1 MGLFGMAGKDIG
13 VDLGTANVL
22 VTIKGKGI
30 VLREPSVV
38 AVNKLNGEIVATG
51 QDAKEM
57 LGRTPENIK
66 AIKPMM
72 NGAIADLNATSMM
85 IKNMMHKVS
94 KEYNVGKPRFVVGV
108 PSGIT
113 EVEERAVEEA
123 FFQCGARE
131 INLISEPVASAI
143 GAGLNIFSTSGKMIV
158 DIGGGTTEVAVIS
171 YGEIVSSTSIK
182 VAGNAIDKAI
192 ADYLKRTQKFN
203 IGLSTAEYLKIQI
216 GCAKPLVADITEEIK
231 GSNTETGLPMSLVIS
246 SKQINEAIQD
256 CINEI
261 VEAVIN
267 TLAVT
272 PPDLVSDIMENGI
285 YLAGGGALIKNIDNL
300 IAEKTGVQ
308 TFIADEPLDCVAIG
322 TGKSLENIQKYRK
335 VFLNN
340 KSR

>member
-1 MGLFGMAGKDIG
+1 MGLFGMTGKDIG

-22 VTIKGKGI
+22 VIIKGKGI

-51 QDAKEM
+51 QEAKEM
-57 LGRTPENIK
+57 LGRTPKNIK
-66 AIKPMM
+66 AIRPML

-85 IKNMMHKVS
+85 IKNMMNKVN
-94 KEYNVGKPRFVVGV
+94 KEYYIGKPRFVVGV

-131 INLISEPVASAI
+131 INLISEPIASAI

-182 VAGNAIDKAI
+182 VAGNAMDKAI
-192 ADYLKRTQKFN
+192 VDYLKLDQKFN

-216 GCAKPLVADITEEIK
+216 GCAKPLVSDITEEIK

-246 SKQINEAIQD
+246 SKQINEAIKD
-256 CINEI
+256 NINEI

-285 YLAGGGALIKNIDNL
+285 YLAGGGALIKNIDSL
-300 IAEKTGVQ
+300 ISEKTGVQ

-335 VFLNN
+335 TFLNN

>member
-1 MGLFGMAGKDIG
+1 MSLFGMTGKDIG

-38 AVNKLNGEIVATG
+38 AFDTSKGEIVATG
-51 QDAKEM
+51 KEAKEM
-57 LGRTPENIK
+57 LGRTPQNIK
-66 AIKPMM
+66 AIRPMM
-72 NGAIADLNATSMM
+72 DGAIADLNATSMM
-85 IKNMMHKVS
+85 IKNMMAKVS

-131 INLISEPVASAI
+131 INLISEPIASAI
-143 GAGLNIFSTSGKMIV
+143 GAGLNIFLCNGSMIV

-182 VAGNAIDKAI
+182 VAGNAIDRAI
-192 ADYLKRTQKFN
+192 ADYLKLEQKVA

-216 GCAKPLVADITEEIK
+216 GCAQPLVSDLTEEIR
-231 GSNTETGLPMSLVIS
+231 GVNTENSLPIAYTVS
-246 SKQINEAIQD
+246 SKQMYAAMKEKID
-256 CINEI
+256 EI

-267 TLAVT
+267 TLAKT
-272 PPDLVSDIMENGI
+272 PPDLVADVMENGI
-285 YLAGGGALIKNIDNL
+285 YLAGGGALIKNLDNL
-300 IAEKTGVQ
+300 IAEKTGIQ

-322 TGKSLENIQKYRK
+322 TGKALENLPKYK
-335 VFLNN
+335 NVFLNN
-340 KSR
+340 RNK

>member
-1 MGLFGMAGKDIG
+1 MGLFGMTGKDIG

-38 AVNKLNGEIVATG
+38 AVNKINGDIVATG
-51 QDAKEM
+51 QEAKEM

-66 AIKPMM
+66 AIRPMM

-131 INLISEPVASAI
+131 INLISEPIASAI

-192 ADYLKRTQKFN
+192 ADYLKKIQKFN

-216 GCAKPLVADITEEIK
+216 GCAKPLVTDLTEEIK
-231 GSNTETGLPMSLVIS
+231 GSNTETGLPMSMVIS

-256 CINEI
+256 SINEI
-261 VEAVIN
+261 VEAVVN

-272 PPDLVSDIMENGI
+272 PPDLVSDIMGSGI
-285 YLAGGGALIKNIDNL
+285 YLAGGGALIRNIDSL
-300 IAEKTGVQ
+300 IAERTGVQ

-322 TGKSLENIQKYRK
+322 TGKSLENIQKYRR

-340 KSR
+340 KNR

>member
-1 MGLFGMAGKDIG
+1 MTGKDIG

-38 AVNKLNGEIVATG
+38 AVNKINGDIVATG
-51 QDAKEM
+51 QEAKEM

-66 AIKPMM
+66 AIRPMM

-131 INLISEPVASAI
+131 INLISEPIASAI

-182 VAGNAIDKAI
+182 VAGNAIDQSI
-192 ADYLKRTQKFN
+192 VDYLKITQKVS
-203 IGLSTAEYLKIQI
+203 IGLSTAEFLKIQI
-216 GCAKPLVADITEEIK
+216 GCAETLVTDISEEIK
-231 GSNTETGLPMSLVIS
+231 GVNTENGLPVSLTVT
-246 SKQINEAIQD
+246 SKQMQEAMQE
-256 CINEI
+256 CIENI
-261 VEAVIN
+261 VNAIIN

-272 PPDLVSDIMENGI
+272 PPDLVADVMENGI
-285 YLAGGGALIKNIDNL
+285 YLAGGGALIKSLDNL
-300 IAEKTGVQ
+300 ISEKTGIQ

-322 TGKSLENIQKYRK
+322 TGKALENIQKYRK
-335 VFLNN
+335 VFLNKN
-340 KSR
+340 K

>member
-30 VLREPSVV
+30 VLRESSVV
-38 AVNKLNGEIVATG
+38 AVNSINGDIVATG

-57 LGRTPENIK
+57 LGRTPQNIK
-66 AIKPMM
+66 AIRPMM

-85 IKNMMHKVS
+85 IKNMMNKVS
-94 KEYNVGKPRFVVGV
+94 KEYNIGKPRFVVGV

-131 INLISEPVASAI
+131 INLISEPIASAI

-216 GCAKPLVADITEEIK
+216 GCAKPLVTDITEEIK
-231 GSNTETGLPMSLVIS
+231 GSNTETGLPMSLFVS

-256 CINEI
+256 SINEI
-261 VEAVIN
+261 VETVIN
-267 TLAVT
+267 TIAVT
-272 PPDLVSDIMENGI
+272 PPDLVSDIMGNGI
-285 YLAGGGALIKNIDNL
+285 YLAGGGALIRNIDNL

-322 TGKSLENIQKYRK
+322 TGKSLENIQKYRS

>member
-1 MGLFGMAGKDIG
+1 
-13 VDLGTANVL
+13 
-22 VTIKGKGI
+22 
-30 VLREPSVV
+30 
-38 AVNKLNGEIVATG
+38 
-51 QDAKEM
+51 
-57 LGRTPENIK
+57 
-66 AIKPMM
+66 
-72 NGAIADLNATSMM
+72 MM

-192 ADYLKRTQKFN
+192 VDYLKRTQKFN

-285 YLAGGGALIKNIDNL
+285 YLAGGGALIRNIDNL

>member
-192 ADYLKRTQKFN
+192 VDYLKRTQKFN

-285 YLAGGGALIKNIDNL
+285 YLAGGGALIRNIDNL

-308 TFIADEPLDCVAIG
+308 VAIG

>member
-38 AVNKLNGEIVATG
+38 AVNKAKGEIVATG
-51 QDAKEM
+51 KEAKEM
-57 LGRTPENIK
+57 LGRTPENIET
-66 AIKPMM
+66 IRPMM
-72 NGAIADLNATSMM
+72 DGAIANLNATSMM
-85 IKNMMHKVS
+85 IKNMMAKIG

-131 INLISEPVASAI
+131 INLISEPIASAI
-143 GAGLNIFSTSGKMIV
+143 GAGLNIFSTNGKMIV

-182 VAGNAIDKAI
+182 VAGNAIDKSI
-192 ADYLKRTQKFN
+192 ADYLKITQKFN

-216 GCAKPLVADITEEIK
+216 GCAKPLVTDLTENVS
-231 GSNTETGLPMSLVIS
+231 GSNTETGMPMSLTVS
-246 SKQINEAIQD
+246 SKQINEAMQD
-256 CINEI
+256 CVDEI
-261 VEAVIN
+261 VEAVID

-272 PPDLVSDIMENGI
+272 PPDLVADIMENGI
-285 YLAGGGALIKNIDNL
+285 YLAGGGALIRNMDNL
-300 IAEKTGVQ
+300 LAEKIGVQ

-322 TGKSLENIQKYRK
+322 TGKSLENIQKYRRA
-335 VFLNN
+335 FMNN
-340 KSR
+340 KK

>member
-1 MGLFGMAGKDIG
+1 
-13 VDLGTANVL
+13 
-22 VTIKGKGI
+22 
-30 VLREPSVV
+30 
-38 AVNKLNGEIVATG
+38 
-51 QDAKEM
+51 M

-108 PSGIT
+108 PSGITEVEERAVEEAFT

-192 ADYLKRTQKFN
+192 VDYLKRTQKFN

-285 YLAGGGALIKNIDNL
+285 YLAGGGALIRNIDNL

>member
-1 MGLFGMAGKDIG
+1 MGLFGMTGKDIG

-38 AVNKLNGEIVATG
+38 AVNKINGDIVATG
-51 QDAKEM
+51 QEAKEM

-66 AIKPMM
+66 AIRPMM

-131 INLISEPVASAI
+131 INLISEPIASAI

-192 ADYLKRTQKFN
+192 ADYLKKIQKFN

-216 GCAKPLVADITEEIK
+216 GCAKPLVTDLTEEIK
-231 GSNTETGLPMSLVIS
+231 GSNTETGLPMSMVIS

-256 CINEI
+256 SINEI
-261 VEAVIN
+261 VEAVVN

-272 PPDLVSDIMENGI
+272 PPDLVSDIMGSGI
-285 YLAGGGALIKNIDNL
+285 YLAGGGALIRNIDSL
-300 IAEKTGVQ
+300 IAERTGVQ
-308 TFIADEPLDCVAIG
+308 TFIADEPLDCVASG
-322 TGKSLENIQKYRK
+322 TGKSLENIQKYRR

-340 KSR
+340 KNR

>member
-1 MGLFGMAGKDIG
+1 MSIFGITGKDIG

-38 AVNKLNGEIVATG
+38 AFDTSKGEIVSTG
-51 QDAKEM
+51 KEAKEM
-57 LGRTPENIK
+57 LGRTPKNIE
-66 AIKPMM
+66 AIRPMKD
-72 NGAIADLNATSMM
+72 GAIADLNATSMM
-85 IKNMMHKVS
+85 IKNMMAKVS

-113 EVEERAVEEA
+113 EVGERAVEEA

-143 GAGLNIFSTSGKMIV
+143 GAGLNILDCNGNMIV

-182 VAGNAIDKAI
+182 VAGNAIDSAI
-192 ADYLKRTQKFN
+192 AEYLKQTQKIS
-203 IGLSTAEYLKIQI
+203 IGLSTAEFLKIQI
-216 GCAKPLVADITEEIK
+216 GCAEPLVSDLTEEIK
-231 GSNTETGLPMSLVIS
+231 GVNAENGLPDSYTIS
-246 SKQINEAIQD
+246 SKQMYEAMKDTIDEIINS
-256 CINEI
+256 
-261 VEAVIN
+261 VIS

-272 PPDLVSDIMENGI
+272 PPDLVSDVMENGI
-285 YLAGGGALIKNIDNL
+285 YLAGGGALIKNLDNL
-300 IAEKTGVQ
+300 IAEKTGIQ

-322 TGKSLENIQKYRK
+322 AGKALEDLPKYKK
-335 VFLNN
+335 VFLN
-340 KSR
+340 KEK